1 MLMYHPKDDSF
12 RPFIIHIEYLDQQPM
27 LINNELGIAVR
38 IGENVNL
45 CERIEEE
52 LKLSWQKIVEEYD
65 ESKLIFQ
72 KLKKVR
78 NKLIELKKENHDHAP
93 KNTTNTK
100 KCD

>member
-1 MLMYHPKDDSF
+1 MYHPKDDSF
-12 RPFIIHIEYLDQQPM
+12 SPFIIHIEYLDHQPM
-27 LINNELGIAVR
+27 FVNSELGIAVS
-38 IGENVNL
+38 ICENANL

-78 NKLIELKKENHDHAP
+78 NNLLELKKNHDHDP
-93 KNTTNTK
+93 NGNQYK
-100 KCD
+100 KM